1 MSRESAEDAI
11 LKGFPSPASTVE
23 DTGEKVICVEFED
36 GDHRNPL
43 NYSLAKKWAITLTTC
58 FFTGITGSAASSYSI
73 SAPSMTEELHCTE
86 LQTTLGL
93 GLYAIGF
100 GIVPLVTS
108 SFSEEVGRRPVYIFS
123 SVMFTLTQV
132 MLALAPNIEAVIA
145 ARTLGGIFGSTGAS
159 LVGGSIADIWK
170 PQERGLPMSLFAFTS
185 LFSIGLGSVIG
196 GVIQSNS
203 HLGWRWV
210 QWIHVMASCIF
221 VVLVLVVMSET
232 RSSIILTH
240 MARSKRKATGD
251 NRHQARAEV
260 NKESLWSLI
269 KTACSR
275 PLYFLLTEPLVQSFS
290 VWSGF
295 TWGVVYC
302 LLESVSPM
310 FETVYG
316 FDVRQTG
323 FVYATLSVGAFI
335 GLVAN
340 MYQDKLYRMHYA
352 SKKQEARLYLA
363 CVAAL
368 CLPVGMLI
376 VAWTASPKIH
386 WMAPV
391 VGLTVFMSGVMIIF
405 QVAFLYLAD
414 CYNTYASSA
423 QAGQSLF
430 RNSMALVFPLFTSQ
444 MFATLTYKWG
454 LTLFALLAVVMAPT
468 PFVLFFYGSK
478 IRARSIAS
486 RQILAA
492 DAQASKMSSRPGL
505 DKV

>member
-1 MSRESAEDAI
+1 MSRESAEVAI
-11 LKGFPSPASTVE
+11 LKSYPSPASTME
-23 DTGEKVICVEFED
+23 DAGEEVIYVEFED
-36 GDHRNPL
+36 GDRRNPL
-43 NYSLAKKWAITLTTC
+43 NYSRAKKWAITLTAC
-58 FFTGITGSAASSYSI
+58 LFAAITGAAASSFSI
-73 SAPSMTEELHCTE
+73 SAPSMTAELHCTE
-86 LQTTLGL
+86 LQATLGL
-93 GLYAIGF
+93 GLYALGF
-100 GIVPLVTS
+100 GVIPLVTS

-123 SVMFTLTQV
+123 TVLFTLTQV
-132 MLALAPNIEAVIA
+132 MVALAPNIGVVIA
-145 ARTLGGIFGSTGAS
+145 GRVLGGVFGSTGAS

-170 PQERGLPMSLFAFTS
+170 PQERGIPMSLFAFSS

-196 GVIQSNS
+196 GVIESEP

-210 QWIHVMASCIF
+210 QWIHVMVSFLF
-221 VVLVLVVMSET
+221 VVLVLIVMSET
-232 RSSIILTH
+232 RSSIILTQ
-240 MARSKRKATGD
+240 MARSKRKITRD
-251 NRHQARAEV
+251 NRHKAKAEI

-290 VWSGF
+290 IWVGF

-316 FDVRQTG
+316 FNVRQTG
-323 FVYATLSVGAFI
+323 YVYGALSVGAFI
-335 GLVAN
+335 GFIAN
-340 MYQDKLYRMHYA
+340 MYQDKLYRIHYA
-352 SKKQEARLYLA
+352 QKKQEARLYLA

-391 VGLTVFMSGVMIIF
+391 IGLTVFMAGVMIIF
-405 QVAFLYLAD
+405 HVAFLYLAD
-414 CYNTYASSA
+414 CYNIYASSA

-430 RNSMALVFPLFTSQ
+430 RNTMALVFPLLTPQLFT
-444 MFATLTYKWG
+444 ALTYRWG
-454 LTLFALLAVVMAPT
+454 LTLVGVLAFLMAPT

-492 DAQASKMSSRPGL
+492 DAQASETSRPRVE
-505 DKV
+505 KV